1 LYTYTEPNGG
11 FWRNIMQKLSSI
23 FSSPTAAQEREFERS
38 HIAAK
43 KDWYFRTNPLDR
55 ITFDP
60 PYKHKID
67 LIRKHLGRPKG
78 VILDIGG
85 NVAGEAIVLQQSG
98 LNFLVGDI
106 NEIALGISRERCRRF
121 ELASP
126 RYVALDVHD
135 LPIHDGSCSAV
146 TVIEALHHFYSYP
159 KALAEIIR
167 ILEPGGKLI
176 SLEPNG
182 LNPIR
187 RLSEIRDRF
196 RGTIEKSFFC
206 AQLKNLCEE
215 AGFLQVR
222 IECVAFGKSCYKSD
236 EIPAYRK
243 QIARIHGWLSE
254 NYPSVFGNLL
264 IEAYKP
270 N

>member
-1 LYTYTEPNGG
+1 M
-11 FWRNIMQKLSSI
+11 RKLSLL
-23 FSSPTAAQEREFERS
+23 FSSPTVIQEREFQRS
-38 HIAAK
+38 QIAAK
-43 KDWYFRTNPLDR
+43 RDWYFQTNPLDR
-55 ITFDP
+55 IQFDP
-60 PYKHKID
+60 AYKHKID
-67 LIRKHLGRPKG
+67 LIKTHLGRPKG

-85 NVAGEAIVLQQSG
+85 NVAGEAIVLQQLG

-106 NEIALGISRERCRRF
+106 NEIALGISRERCKRF
-121 ELASP
+121 KLTKP
-126 RYVALDVHD
+126 RYVALDVHNI
-135 LPIHDGSCSAV
+135 PVQEGSCSAV

-159 KALAEIIR
+159 KALAEIRR

-206 AQLKNLCEE
+206 AQLKGLCKR
-215 AGFLQVR
+215 AGFSRVTIQPVS
-222 IECVAFGKSCYKSD
+222 FGKSCYKLD
-236 EIPAYRK
+236 ELSPCRRN
-243 QIARIHGWLSE
+243 IAKMHGWLSQ

-264 IEAYKP
+264 IEAYKAE
-270 N
+270 